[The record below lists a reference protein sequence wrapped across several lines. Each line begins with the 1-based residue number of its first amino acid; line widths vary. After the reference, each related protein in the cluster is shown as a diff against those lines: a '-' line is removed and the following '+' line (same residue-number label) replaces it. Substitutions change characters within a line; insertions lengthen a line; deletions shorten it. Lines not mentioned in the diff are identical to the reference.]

1 MGTQNFILMYL
12 QSCASGKL
20 GISECGPIWQM
31 TIIAVFLLVA
41 VATLLILRL
50 RSRTEPEKA

>member
-1 MGTQNFILMYL
+1 MGTQNFIMTYV

-20 GISECGPIWQM
+20 GLSDCGPIWQM
-31 TIIAVFLLVA
+31 AVIAVFLLVA
-41 VATLLILRL
+41 VATLLVLRL

>member
-1 MGTQNFILMYL
+1 MGTQNFIMTYV

-20 GISECGPIWQM
+20 GLSDCGPIWQM
-31 TIIAVFLLVA
+31 AVIAVFLLVA
-41 VATLLILRL
+41 VAMLLVLRF